1 MSELELGRLF
11 APFHPESVSV
21 LTNRCY
27 GFVNFS
33 SVAASI
39 RAQQAMH
46 GFTAYGRPMRIEFAR
61 GGKPTRFLEVA
72 NIGSNQSKE
81 KLQEL
86 FAPFGDIDTI
96 AFHAQRGRAFVDFKW
111 TEAAVEAYTN
121 LQGKDMGGA
130 DGLAMEFVPKSGQP
144 SAALAQLGQPDR
156 GQPAMSSGPGGD
168 PAGLDG
174 GRATRRGTRGG
185 RPKRERDAP
194 PPIGGGVPEPGR
206 KVTHAMSDAGDPTTV
221 LWVGVPKG
229 MKLSERQLRGA
240 FAPFG
245 EILRLKTFSN
255 RDYSFVEYTTL
266 SSAMAAMANLQG
278 GRLFNNP
285 RILLKYSK
293 SKITDDVVKQHQAQG
308 LSEGKRQL
316 GYGQGGYMDGGAGM
330 GYGGDGGIGHGYNQ
344 SAKRARLGSDA
355 PSQAS
360 KDPLANV
367 QPGTVVWQG
376 VLTKSGTPVCRA
388 RATLLRGTL
397 RQEHILPDAIS
408 FVARTELATLA
419 NHVTPDAAVIT
430 LEAVDASER
439 SAFFEFGNYLAE
451 RGRAAVA
458 RLPSGQATMFAVPP
472 SDFSRMAI
480 QSQRNDVLFGVLMA
494 SNAGPQVLPSEP
506 TAPPMGVGGNVQST
520 GAGQAVGMA
529 GSMGGGL
536 GYANNSVLPQQ
547 QPQQP
552 PTMPRQQQ
560 SVPPPFMLPPPPP
573 QQQQQQ
579 QQLQQQPPPLPATGG
594 FNPSAPY
601 DPAMPQQALQPHAQQ
616 MPSQQLPSVPQQQ
629 VPGQQWGG
637 MGGGMPHQ
645 PQPPFA
651 QPQPP
656 AQPQAQQPSSDPTQL
671 YNQLLGQAASLIQQ
685 LSNPPKNR

>member
-156 GQPAMSSGPGGD
+156 GQPAMPSGPGGD

-194 PPIGGGVPEPGR
+194 PPMGGGVPEPGR

-330 GYGGDGGIGHGYNQ
+330 GYAGDGGIGHGYNQ

-376 VLTKSGTPVCRA
+376 VLTKNGTPVCRA

-520 GAGQAVGMA
+520 GTGQAVGMA

-552 PTMPRQQQ
+552 PTMQRQQQ
-560 SVPPPFMLPPPPP
+560 SVPPPFMLPPPP

-685 LSNPPKNR
+685 LSNQPKNR

>member
-1 MSELELGRLF
+1 MFRAHESLLRLCQ
-11 APFHPESVSV
+11 
-21 LTNRCY
+21 LLLR
-27 GFVNFS
+27 G
-33 SVAASI
+33 ASI
-39 RAQQAMH
+39 RAASH
-46 GFTAYGRPMRIEFAR
+46 ARLGCVRPLDAHRACAR
-61 GGKPTRFLEVA
+61 RQTDALPRGD
-72 NIGSNQSKE
+72 IGSNQSKE

-156 GQPAMSSGPGGD
+156 GQPAMPSGPGGD

-194 PPIGGGVPEPGR
+194 PPMGGGVPEPGR

-266 SSAMAAMANLQG
+266 SSAMAAMAKLQG

-529 GSMGGGL
+529 GSMGGGGL
-536 GYANNSVLPQQ
+536 
-547 QPQQP
+547 
-552 PTMPRQQQ
+552 RQQLRCRSNSTAAPPCNASSSPSRRHSCCRRRGSSSSSSSCSNNPRLSPPRAAQ
-560 SVPPPFMLPPPPP
+560 S
-573 QQQQQQ
+573 
-579 QQLQQQPPPLPATGG
+579 
-594 FNPSAPY
+594 SAPY

-685 LSNPPKNR
+685 LSNQPKNR